1 MPKGSYGYWKE
12 GMQHFVRTKGETVV
26 WFQAWGRGRS
36 STSTLWT
43 IRGILWSKRHRVQSD
58 SSGASDHRSN
68 GGILMTSSNNRSART
83 GQRYPIFLAA
93 SRSGFAESP
102 HRVTELTR
110 IDARHRATYSGEI
123 APVATPP
130 RKISR
135 TERIPVSGARH
146 ERLPHPARSV
156 ATTDGCG
163 CRRVAARAV
172 AADALR
178 RLSLR
183 GWQLQAIL
191 PCPLVWRLVVLQRCV
206 SRTGSSVLLLSVAGH
221 GESRSPQ
228 SVLYRGGPT
237 RLAFERGGAIQCVRS
252 QRLLRRLHDDFADQR
267 CRHGAGGEWTA
278 RVLRHRSPARGAPRR
293 PHFCGSDP
301 LASAVA

>member
-1 MPKGSYGYWKE
+1 MPKGAYGYWKE
-12 GMQHFVRTKGETVV
+12 GSSTWSEQRARRWCSST
-26 WFQAWGRGRS
+26 AWGRGRS

-43 IRGILWSKRHRVQSD
+43 IRGILRSKRRRVRRRVQSD

-68 GGILMTSSNNRSART
+68 GGILMTSGNNRSART

-110 IDARHRATYSGEI
+110 IDARHRATYSGEML
-123 APVATPP
+123 
-130 RKISR
+130 RRQRRRESSQ

-146 ERLPHPARSV
+146 ERLPHPPWSDA
-156 ATTDGCG
+156 ATTAGFG
-163 CRRVAARAV
+163 RRCAAARAV

-228 SVLYRGGPT
+228 SVLHRGGPT
-237 RLAFERGGAIQCVRS
+237 RLAF
-252 QRLLRRLHDDFADQR
+252 
-267 CRHGAGGEWTA
+267 
-278 RVLRHRSPARGAPRR
+278 ARG
-293 PHFCGSDP
+293 
-301 LASAVA
+301 